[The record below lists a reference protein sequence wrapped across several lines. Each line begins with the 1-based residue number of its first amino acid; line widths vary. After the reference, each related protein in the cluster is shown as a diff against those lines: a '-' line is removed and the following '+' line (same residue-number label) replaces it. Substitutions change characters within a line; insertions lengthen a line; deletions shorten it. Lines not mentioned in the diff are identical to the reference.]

1 MKSQRKIS
9 QNTSFYE
16 IAEKNLQKHFYEI
29 TEKNLQ
35 KRFFYEITERNLQE
49 YTSSMKSQREIS
61 KNTLLL

>member
-16 IAEKNLQKHFYEI
+16 IAEKILQKHFYEI

-35 KRFFYEITERNLQE
+35 KRFFYKITERNLQE
-49 YTSSMKSQREIS
+49 YTSS
-61 KNTLLL
+61 